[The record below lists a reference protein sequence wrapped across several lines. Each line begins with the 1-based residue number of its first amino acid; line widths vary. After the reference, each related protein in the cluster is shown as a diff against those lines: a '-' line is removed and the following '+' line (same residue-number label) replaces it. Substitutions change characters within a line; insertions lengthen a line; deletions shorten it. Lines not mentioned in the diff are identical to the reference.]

1 MIALIV
7 ILSYILGSIPFGFII
22 GKVIFKT
29 DLRKLG
35 SGNVGATNALRNFG
49 RLAGFTTFLFDFLKG
64 SLACYLGEKFG
75 GELGQALAMFFV
87 VIGHMYSFVLKF
99 KSGKGV
105 ATSFGALLQIDYRF
119 ALVLLTIF
127 IVLVLIFRIVSL
139 SSIITTVIAAILAVF
154 TYKLSYISLPIILI
168 ASMVVY
174 KHKDNIRRL
183 KLGEEKKIF

>member
-1 MIALIV
+1 MLVLIAL
-7 ILSYILGSIPFGFII
+7 LSYILGSIPFGFIV
-22 GKVIFKT
+22 GKVFFKT

-75 GELGQALAMFFV
+75 GEAGQAVAMFFV
-87 VIGHMYSFVLKF
+87 VIGHMYSFILKF

-105 ATSFGALLQIDYRF
+105 ATSFGALLAIDYRF
-119 ALVLLTIF
+119 ALTLLAIF

-139 SSIITTVIAAILAVF
+139 SSIITAVIAAVLAVF
-154 TYKLSYISLPIILI
+154 SYKLSYITLAIILI
-168 ASMVVY
+168 ASLVVY
-174 KHKDNIRRL
+174 KHKDNIKRL

>member
-1 MIALIV
+1 MLVLIAL
-7 ILSYILGSIPFGFII
+7 LSYILGSIPFGFIV
-22 GKVIFKT
+22 GKVFFKT

-75 GELGQALAMFFV
+75 GEAGQAVAMFFV
-87 VIGHMYSFVLKF
+87 VIGHIYSFILKF

-105 ATSFGALLQIDYRF
+105 ATSFGALLAIDYRF
-119 ALVLLTIF
+119 ALTLLAIF

-139 SSIITTVIAAILAVF
+139 SSIITAVIAAVLAVF
-154 TYKLSYISLPIILI
+154 SYKLSYITLAIILI
-168 ASMVVY
+168 ASLVVY
-174 KHKDNIRRL
+174 KHKDNIKRL

>member
-1 MIALIV
+1 MLVLIAL
-7 ILSYILGSIPFGFII
+7 LSYILGSIPFGFIV
-22 GKVIFKT
+22 GKVFFKT

-75 GELGQALAMFFV
+75 GEAGQAVAMFFV
-87 VIGHMYSFVLKF
+87 VIGHMYSFILKF

-105 ATSFGALLQIDYRF
+105 ATSFGALLAIDYRF
-119 ALVLLTIF
+119 ALTLLAIF

-139 SSIITTVIAAILAVF
+139 SSIITAVIAAVLAVF
-154 TYKLSYISLPIILI
+154 SYKLSYITLAIILI
-168 ASMVVY
+168 ASLIVY
-174 KHKDNIRRL
+174 KHKDNIKRL

>member
-1 MIALIV
+1 MLVLIAL
-7 ILSYILGSIPFGFII
+7 LSYILGSIPFGFIV
-22 GKVIFKT
+22 GKVFFKT

-75 GELGQALAMFFV
+75 GEAGQAVAMFFV
-87 VIGHMYSFVLKF
+87 VIGHVYSFILKF

-105 ATSFGALLQIDYRF
+105 ATSFGALLAIDYRF
-119 ALVLLTIF
+119 ALTLLAIF

-139 SSIITTVIAAILAVF
+139 SSIITAVIAAVLTVF
-154 TYKLSYISLPIILI
+154 SYKLSYITLAIILI
-168 ASMVVY
+168 ASLVVY
-174 KHKDNIRRL
+174 KHKDNIKRL

>member
-87 VIGHMYSFVLKF
+87 VIGHMYSFILKF

-139 SSIITTVIAAILAVF
+139 SSIITAVIAAILAVF
-154 TYKLSYISLPIILI
+154 TYKLSYISLAIILI

>member
-1 MIALIV
+1 MIALIAL
-7 ILSYILGSIPFGFII
+7 LSYILGSTPFGFII

-87 VIGHMYSFVLKF
+87 VIGHMYSFILKF

-119 ALVLLTIF
+119 ALILLAIF
-127 IVLVLIFRIVSL
+127 IVLILIFRIVSL
-139 SSIITTVIAAILAVF
+139 SSIITAVIAAVLAVF
-154 TYKLSYISLPIILI
+154 RYKLSFITVAVVLI
-168 ASMVVY
+168 ACLVVY
-174 KHKDNIRRL
+174 KHKDNINRL

>member
-1 MIALIV
+1 MLVLIAL
-7 ILSYILGSIPFGFII
+7 LSYILGSIPFGFIV
-22 GKVIFKT
+22 GKVFFKT

-75 GELGQALAMFFV
+75 GEAGQAVAMFFV
-87 VIGHMYSFVLKF
+87 VIGHMYSFILKF

-105 ATSFGALLQIDYRF
+105 ATSFGALLAIDYRF
-119 ALVLLTIF
+119 ALTLLAIF

-139 SSIITTVIAAILAVF
+139 SSIITAVIAAVLAVF
-154 TYKLSYISLPIILI
+154 SYS
-168 ASMVVY
+168 
-174 KHKDNIRRL
+174 
-183 KLGEEKKIF
+183 

>member
-7 ILSYILGSIPFGFII
+7 LLSYILGSIPFGFII

-154 TYKLSYISLPIILI
+154 TYKLSYISLAIILI

>member
-1 MIALIV
+1 MLVLIAL
-7 ILSYILGSIPFGFII
+7 LSYILGSIPFGFIV
-22 GKVIFKT
+22 GKVFFKT

-75 GELGQALAMFFV
+75 GEAGQAVAMFFV
-87 VIGHMYSFVLKF
+87 VIGHMYSFILKF

-105 ATSFGALLQIDYRF
+105 ATSFGALLAIDYRF
-119 ALVLLTIF
+119 ALTLLAIF

-139 SSIITTVIAAILAVF
+139 SSIITAVIAAVLAVF
-154 TYKLSYISLPIILI
+154 NHKLSYITLAIILT
-168 ASMVVY
+168 ASLVVY
-174 KHKDNIRRL
+174 KHKDNIKRL

>member
-1 MIALIV
+1 MLVLIAL
-7 ILSYILGSIPFGFII
+7 LSYILGSIPFGFIV
-22 GKVIFKT
+22 GKVFFKT

-64 SLACYLGEKFG
+64 SLACYLGEKFE
-75 GELGQALAMFFV
+75 GEAGQAVAMFFV
-87 VIGHMYSFVLKF
+87 VIGHMYSFILKF

-105 ATSFGALLQIDYRF
+105 ATSFGALLAIDYRF
-119 ALVLLTIF
+119 ALTLLAIF

-139 SSIITTVIAAILAVF
+139 SSIITAVIAAVLAVF
-154 TYKLSYISLPIILI
+154 NYKLSYITLAIILI
-168 ASMVVY
+168 ASLVVY
-174 KHKDNIRRL
+174 KHKDNIKRL

>member
-1 MIALIV
+1 
-7 ILSYILGSIPFGFII
+7 
-22 GKVIFKT
+22 
-29 DLRKLG
+29 
-35 SGNVGATNALRNFG
+35 
-49 RLAGFTTFLFDFLKG
+49 
-64 SLACYLGEKFG
+64 
-75 GELGQALAMFFV
+75 MFFV

-154 TYKLSYISLPIILI
+154 TYKLSYISLAIILI

>member
-105 ATSFGALLQIDYRF
+105 ATSFGALLAIDYRF
-119 ALVLLTIF
+119 ALTLLAIF

-139 SSIITTVIAAILAVF
+139 SSIITAVIAAVLAVF
-154 TYKLSYISLPIILI
+154 NYKLSYITLAIILT
-168 ASMVVY
+168 ASLVVY

>member
-1 MIALIV
+1 MLVLIAL
-7 ILSYILGSIPFGFII
+7 LSYILSSIPFGFIV
-22 GKVIFKT
+22 GKVFFKT

-75 GELGQALAMFFV
+75 GEAGQAVAMFFV
-87 VIGHMYSFVLKF
+87 VIGHMYSFILKF

-105 ATSFGALLQIDYRF
+105 ATSFGALLAIDYRF
-119 ALVLLTIF
+119 ALTLLAIF

-139 SSIITTVIAAILAVF
+139 SSIITAVIAAVLAVF
-154 TYKLSYISLPIILI
+154 SYKLSYITLAIILI
-168 ASMVVY
+168 ASLIVY
-174 KHKDNIRRL
+174 KHKDNIKRL

>member
-1 MIALIV
+1 MLVLIAL
-7 ILSYILGSIPFGFII
+7 LSYILGSIPFGFIV
-22 GKVIFKT
+22 GKVFFKT

-75 GELGQALAMFFV
+75 GEAGQAVAMFFV
-87 VIGHMYSFVLKF
+87 VIGHMYSFILKF

-105 ATSFGALLQIDYRF
+105 ATSFGALLAIDYRF
-119 ALVLLTIF
+119 ALTLLAIF

-139 SSIITTVIAAILAVF
+139 SSIITAVIAAVLAVF
-154 TYKLSYISLPIILI
+154 SYKLSYITLAIILI
-168 ASMVVY
+168 ASLVVY
-174 KHKDNIRRL
+174 KHNDNIKRL

>member
-1 MIALIV
+1 MLVLIAL
-7 ILSYILGSIPFGFII
+7 LSYILGSIPFGFIV
-22 GKVIFKT
+22 GKVFFKT

-75 GELGQALAMFFV
+75 GEAGQAVAMFFV
-87 VIGHMYSFVLKF
+87 VIGHVYSFILKF

-105 ATSFGALLQIDYRF
+105 ATSFGALLAIDYRF
-119 ALVLLTIF
+119 ALTLLAIF

-139 SSIITTVIAAILAVF
+139 SSIITAVIAAVLAVF
-154 TYKLSYISLPIILI
+154 SYKLSYITLAIILI
-168 ASMVVY
+168 ASLVVY
-174 KHKDNIRRL
+174 KHKDNIKRL

>member
-1 MIALIV
+1 MLVLIAL
-7 ILSYILGSIPFGFII
+7 LSYILGSIPFGFIV
-22 GKVIFKT
+22 GKVFFKT

-75 GELGQALAMFFV
+75 GEPGQAVAMFFV
-87 VIGHMYSFVLKF
+87 VIGHMYSFILKF

-105 ATSFGALLQIDYRF
+105 ATSFGALLAIDYRF
-119 ALVLLTIF
+119 ALTLLAIF

-139 SSIITTVIAAILAVF
+139 SSIITAVIAAVLAVF
-154 TYKLSYISLPIILI
+154 SYKLSYITLAIILI
-168 ASMVVY
+168 ASLIVY
-174 KHKDNIRRL
+174 KHKDNIKRL

>member
-1 MIALIV
+1 MLVLIAL
-7 ILSYILGSIPFGFII
+7 LSYILGSIPSGFIV
-22 GKVIFKT
+22 GKVFFKT

-75 GELGQALAMFFV
+75 GEAGQAVAMFFV
-87 VIGHMYSFVLKF
+87 VIGHMYSFILKF

-105 ATSFGALLQIDYRF
+105 ATSFGALLAIDYRF
-119 ALVLLTIF
+119 ALTLLAIF

-139 SSIITTVIAAILAVF
+139 SSIITTVIAAVLAVF
-154 TYKLSYISLPIILI
+154 SYKLSYITLAIILI
-168 ASMVVY
+168 ASLVVY
-174 KHKDNIRRL
+174 KHKDNIKRL

>member
-1 MIALIV
+1 MIALIAL
-7 ILSYILGSIPFGFII
+7 LSYILGSIPFGFII

-87 VIGHMYSFVLKF
+87 VIGHMYSFILKF

-119 ALVLLTIF
+119 ALILLAIF
-127 IVLVLIFRIVSL
+127 IVLILIFRIVSL
-139 SSIITTVIAAILAVF
+139 SSIITAVIAAVLAVF
-154 TYKLSYISLPIILI
+154 RYKLSFITVAVVLI
-168 ASMVVY
+168 ACLVVY
-174 KHKDNIRRL
+174 KHKDNINRL

>member
-1 MIALIV
+1 MLVLIAL
-7 ILSYILGSIPFGFII
+7 LSYILGSIPFGFIV
-22 GKVIFKT
+22 GKVFFKT

-75 GELGQALAMFFV
+75 GEAGQAVAMFFV
-87 VIGHMYSFVLKF
+87 VIGHMYSFILKF

-105 ATSFGALLQIDYRF
+105 ATSFGALLAIDYRF
-119 ALVLLTIF
+119 ALTLLAIF

-139 SSIITTVIAAILAVF
+139 SSIITAVIAAVLAVF
-154 TYKLSYISLPIILI
+154 SYKLSYITLAIILV
-168 ASMVVY
+168 ASLVVY
-174 KHKDNIRRL
+174 KHKDNIKRL

>member
-7 ILSYILGSIPFGFII
+7 LLSYILGSIPFGFII

-139 SSIITTVIAAILAVF
+139 SSIITAVIAAILAVF
-154 TYKLSYISLPIILI
+154 TYKLSYISLAIILV

>member
-1 MIALIV
+1 MLVLIAL
-7 ILSYILGSIPFGFII
+7 LSYILGSIPFGFIV
-22 GKVIFKT
+22 GKVFFKT

-75 GELGQALAMFFV
+75 GEAGQAVAMFFV
-87 VIGHMYSFVLKF
+87 VIGHMYSFILKF

-105 ATSFGALLQIDYRF
+105 ATSFGALLAIDYRF
-119 ALVLLTIF
+119 ALTLLAIF

-139 SSIITTVIAAILAVF
+139 SSIITAVIAAVLAVF
-154 TYKLSYISLPIILI
+154 SYKLIYITLAIILI
-168 ASMVVY
+168 ASLVVY
-174 KHKDNIRRL
+174 KHKDNIKRL